1 MENKSYF
8 SGLFSGIKSLCTGL
22 KVTGRELFTK
32 KVTERYPENRKTNEL
47 PERFRGV
54 LVMPHNEKNEHK
66 CIGCGICEMQC
77 PNGTIKVESEMVEV
91 DGKKKKQL
99 VRYIY
104 DHGCCMY
111 CMLCTRACPQGAI
124 TFAPEYECAVFSR
137 DALIMQL
144 NQPGS
149 KCEEKPAP
157 ARPAAAPKPAAAAAE
172 SQPVAGNATPDA
184 APAAPAADSAA
195 DEKMAKLMAASKKA
209 ADNAAAAKAAAEEAA
224 AKAAAAPEDA
234 ELKAAAEEA
243 AAKAAKLATAAENF
257 AKKVAEAQQ

>member
-54 LVMPHNEKNEHK
+54 LVMPHNENNEHK
-66 CIGCGICEMQC
+66 CVGCGICEMQC

-111 CMLCTRACPQGAI
+111 CMLCTRACPHGAI

-137 DALIMQL
+137 EALIMQL

-157 ARPAAAPKPAAAAAE
+157 ARPAVAPK
-172 SQPVAGNATPDA
+172 SA
-184 APAAPAADSAA
+184 APAAEGQPAASTDTPAA
-195 DEKMAKLMAASKKA
+195 APAVDEKLAKLIAASKKA
-209 ADNAAAAKAAAEEAA
+209 ADNAAAAKVAAEEAA
-224 AKAAAAPEDA
+224 EKAAAAPEDA

-257 AKKVAEAQQ
+257 SKKVAEAQQ

>member
-137 DALIMQL
+137 EALIMQL

-157 ARPAAAPKPAAAAAE
+157 AKPAAAPKPAAAAAE
-172 SQPVAGNATPDA
+172 SQPATGNATPAA
-184 APAAPAADSAA
+184 APAV
-195 DEKMAKLMAASKKA
+195 DEKLAKLIAASKKA
-209 ADNAAAAKAAAEEAA
+209 ADNAAAAKVAAEEAA

>member
-111 CMLCTRACPQGAI
+111 CMLCTRACPHGAI

-137 DALIMQL
+137 EALIMQL

-157 ARPAAAPKPAAAAAE
+157 ARPAVAPKPAAPAAE
-172 SQPVAGNATPDA
+172 GQPAAGTDTPAA
-184 APAAPAADSAA
+184 APAV
-195 DEKMAKLMAASKKA
+195 DEKLAKLIAASKKA
-209 ADNAAAAKAAAEEAA
+209 ADNAAAAKVDAEEAA

>member
-54 LVMPHNEKNEHK
+54 LVMPHNENNEHK
-66 CIGCGICEMQC
+66 CVGCGICEMQC

-111 CMLCTRACPQGAI
+111 CMLCTRACPHGAI

-137 DALIMQL
+137 EALIMQL

-149 KCEEKPAP
+149 KCEEKPSP
-157 ARPAAAPKPAAAAAE
+157 ARPAVAPKPAAPAAE
-172 SQPVAGNATPDA
+172 GQPAAGTDTPAA
-184 APAAPAADSAA
+184 APAV
-195 DEKMAKLMAASKKA
+195 DEKLAKLIAASKKA
-209 ADNAAAAKAAAEEAA
+209 ADNAAAAKVAAEEAA
-224 AKAAAAPEDA
+224 EKAAAAPEDA

>member
-54 LVMPHNEKNEHK
+54 LVMPHNENNEHK
-66 CIGCGICEMQC
+66 CVGCGICEMQC

-111 CMLCTRACPQGAI
+111 CMLCTRACPHGAI

-137 DALIMQL
+137 EALIMQL

-157 ARPAAAPKPAAAAAE
+157 ARPAVAPKPAA
-172 SQPVAGNATPDA
+172 GTDTPAA
-184 APAAPAADSAA
+184 APAV
-195 DEKMAKLMAASKKA
+195 DEKLAKLIAASKKA
-209 ADNAAAAKAAAEEAA
+209 ADNAAAAKVAAEEAA
-224 AKAAAAPEDA
+224 EKAAAAPEDA

>member
-137 DALIMQL
+137 DALVLQL

-157 ARPAAAPKPAAAAAE
+157 AKPAAAPKPAAAAAG
-172 SQPVAGNATPDA
+172 SQPAADKATPDA
-184 APAAPAADSAA
+184 APAV
-195 DEKMAKLMAASKKA
+195 DEKLAKLIAASKKA
-209 ADNAAAAKAAAEEAA
+209 ADNAAAAKVAAEEAA

-234 ELKAAAEEA
+234 ELKVAADEA
-243 AAKAAKLATAAENF
+243 ATKAEKLATAAENF

>member
-54 LVMPHNEKNEHK
+54 LVMPHNENNEHK
-66 CIGCGICEMQC
+66 CVGCGICEMQC

-137 DALIMQL
+137 EALIMQL

-157 ARPAAAPKPAAAAAE
+157 ARPAVAPKPAAPAAE
-172 SQPVAGNATPDA
+172 GQPAAGTDTPAA
-184 APAAPAADSAA
+184 APAV
-195 DEKMAKLMAASKKA
+195 DEKLAKLIAASKKA
-209 ADNAAAAKAAAEEAA
+209 ADNAAAAKVAAEEAA
-224 AKAAAAPEDA
+224 EKAAAAPEDA

>member
-32 KVTERYPENRKTNEL
+32 KVTERYPENRKTNVL

-54 LVMPHNEKNEHK
+54 LVMPHNENNEHK

-99 VRYIY
+99 VRYLY

-137 DALIMQL
+137 DALIKQL

-149 KCEEKPAP
+149 KCEEKPAAPKP
-157 ARPAAAPKPAAAAAE
+157 AVAPKPAAPADC
-172 SQPVAGNATPDA
+172 QTATEGQT
-184 APAAPAADSAA
+184 AAPAAD
-195 DEKMAKLMAASKKA
+195 DKLAKLVAAAKKA
-209 ADNAAAAKAAAEEAA
+209 ADNAAAAKATAEEAA
-224 AKAAAAPEDA
+224 AKAAAAPDDA
-234 ELKAAAEEA
+234 DLKTAADEA